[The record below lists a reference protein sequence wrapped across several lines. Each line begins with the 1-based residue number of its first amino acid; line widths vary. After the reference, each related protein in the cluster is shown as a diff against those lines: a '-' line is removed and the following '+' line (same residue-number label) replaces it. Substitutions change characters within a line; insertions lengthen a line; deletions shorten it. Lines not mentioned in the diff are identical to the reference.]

1 MADEAMNTQT
11 QDTSAIEE
19 PQQETDTNTADNT
32 NQTDGNNAG
41 NSATSGTEGNVN
53 NDETNKTSAD
63 VSFLV
68 AKYNKNDVPLTQEQA
83 KDWVQKGMHYHD
95 KLDYLAT
102 IKGTTINDLL
112 KKAISDIDNAERSR
126 LEEQFGDDT
135 DTIEK
140 MMKIFHDEQKTKYEK
155 AIADRKLADEEKE
168 KNRISEIGDEFIKLQ
183 KDFPEL
189 KAVSDLP
196 KEVMK
201 EAANMSLEHAYLKY
215 LYKENKKSAE
225 AIKIQQEAENQSS
238 GSMSSENNSSDNS
251 ADEFVK
257 GIWSR

>member
-11 QDTSAIEE
+11 QDTSAVEE
-19 PQQETDTNTADNT
+19 PQQETETGTADNT
-32 NQTDGNNAG
+32 NQTNGNDAG
-41 NSATSGTEGNVN
+41 NSAQSIVGTHGTENEGQENPP
-53 NDETNKTSAD
+53 EA
-63 VSFLV
+63 FLTI
-68 AKYNKNDVPLTQEQA
+68 KYNKEDVPLSKEEAVKLAQQG
-83 KDWVQKGMHYHD
+83 KHYFD
-95 KLDYLAT
+95 KLDYIAS
-102 IKGTTINDLL
+102 IKNCSIDDIL
-112 KKAISDIDNAERSR
+112 KRMAREIDDKKRDE
-126 LEEQFGDDT
+126 LVEEFGDDEE
-135 DTIEK
+135 TINLYLEK
-140 MMKIFHDEQKTKYEK
+140 FHNENKEKYEK
-155 AIADRKLADEEKE
+155 AIADRKLAEEEKE

-225 AIKIQQEAENQSS
+225 AIKIQQEAENQST
-238 GSMSSENNSSDNS
+238 GSMASDNNSSDNS

>member
-11 QDTSAIEE
+11 QDTSATEE
-19 PQQETDTNTADNT
+19 TQQETDTATADNT
-32 NQTDGNNAG
+32 NQTDGNDAD
-41 NSATSGTEGNVN
+41 NSATGDTEGNVN
-53 NDETNKTSAD
+53 TDDATGTLKE
-63 VSFLV
+63 VPFLV
-68 AKYNKNDVPLTQEQA
+68 AKYNKNDVSLTQEQA
-83 KDWVQKGMHYHD
+83 KDWAQKGMHYHD

-102 IKGTTINDLL
+102 IKGTTINEML

-140 MMKIFHDEQKTKYEK
+140 MMKIFHDEQKSKYEK

-168 KNRISEIGDEFIKLQ
+168 KSRISEIGDEFIELQ

-189 KAVSDLP
+189 KTVSDLP

-201 EAANMSLEHAYLKY
+201 NAVNMSLEHAYLKY
-215 LYKENKKSAE
+215 LHAENKKTAE
-225 AIKIQQEAENQSS
+225 AKQKQQEAEKQST
-238 GSMSSENNSSDNS
+238 GSMSSDKRSSDS
-251 ADEFVK
+251 TTDEFIK